1 MKEDYMEKIW
11 LKQYPPG
18 VPAEINP
25 DAYSSL
31 VALLTETCAKYKN
44 LPAFINMGT
53 QISYQ
58 ELDELT
64 AAFAAYLQTKFN
76 FQKGT
81 RVAIIL
87 PNLLQYIIALFGTLR
102 AGGVVVNI
110 NPLYTEREM
119 QHQLANSGAQ
129 VVVVLANFA
138 HVLQNALTGTQVKQ
152 IIVTEIG
159 DMFGLVKRILVNFA
173 VKNIKKMIP
182 DWSLPG
188 SVAFREVLAE
198 GKHLQLNNVPLTG
211 EDIAF
216 LQYTGGTTGV
226 AKGAV
231 LTHRNMVANIEQA
244 YSWVAPFMHPG
255 KEIIITALP
264 LYHIFSLTANCLVF
278 FKLGGKNIL
287 ITNPRDMKGFV
298 HELSKYPFTVIT
310 GVNTLFNALLN
321 APGFEK
327 LDFSALHLSLGG
339 GMQVHPSVAKLW
351 QEVTHTLLLEA
362 YGLTETSPAVAINPL
377 DLKEFNGS
385 IGLPIPSTDVKIC
398 DENGNSLPLGEA
410 GELCVRGPQVMHE
423 YWNMPA
429 ETAKAFFPGGWVR
442 TGDIATMDD
451 KGFLRITDRKKDMII
466 VSGFNV
472 YPNEVESVIA
482 GCPGVKEVAVIGVP
496 DESSGEM
503 VKAFVVKS
511 DPNLTEQA
519 VRTFCYQKL
528 TPYKVPKKVEF
539 REELPKS
546 NVGKILRRALRDS

>member
-1 MKEDYMEKIW
+1 
-11 LKQYPPG
+11 
-18 VPAEINP
+18 
-25 DAYSSL
+25 
-31 VALLTETCAKYKN
+31 
-44 LPAFINMGT
+44 
-53 QISYQ
+53 
-58 ELDELT
+58 
-64 AAFAAYLQTKFN
+64 
-76 FQKGT
+76 
-81 RVAIIL
+81 
-87 PNLLQYIIALFGTLR
+87 
-102 AGGVVVNI
+102 
-110 NPLYTEREM
+110 
-119 QHQLANSGAQ
+119 
-129 VVVVLANFA
+129 
-138 HVLQNALTGTQVKQ
+138 
-152 IIVTEIG
+152 
-159 DMFGLVKRILVNFA
+159 
-173 VKNIKKMIP
+173 
-182 DWSLPG
+182 
-188 SVAFREVLAE
+188 
-198 GKHLQLNNVPLTG
+198 LQLNNVPLTG

-244 YSWVAPFMHPG
+244 YSWVEPFMHPG

-321 APGFEK
+321 TPAFEK

-519 VRTFCYQKL
+519 VRTFCYQEL